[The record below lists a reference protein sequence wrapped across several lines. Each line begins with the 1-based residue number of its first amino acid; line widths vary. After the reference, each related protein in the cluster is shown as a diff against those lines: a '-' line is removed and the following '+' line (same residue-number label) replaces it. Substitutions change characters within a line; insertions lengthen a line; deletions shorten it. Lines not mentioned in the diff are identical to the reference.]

1 MRRVAVRPLGSKTL
15 ERYVELPADRDV
27 GGDGKVASLLLQI
40 LPVAFVITI
49 NPVPIIAALILSTTP
64 KPLTSGLAFIG
75 ALLGVMALFG
85 ALVLLVFGG
94 SLVTS
99 TGASSGVVRWAWLS
113 IGLAF
118 LAAFVIILVRR
129 PSRSDAREPR
139 WMHLIGRTGPAGAA
153 AVGVLLVNY
162 EMQSPAMVDILGADV
177 TRAQA
182 FAALSAFIALACA
195 LPVLIVVGALL
206 SRERVALSVDR
217 AKAWLARYN
226 RPVLL
231 VLFAAIG
238 AVYTT
243 KGVLALVH

>member
-1 MRRVAVRPLGSKTL
+1 
-15 ERYVELPADRDV
+15 
-27 GGDGKVASLLLQI
+27 VASLLLQV
-40 LPVAFVITI
+40 LPVAFIITI
-49 NPVPIIAALILSTTP
+49 NPVPIIASLVLSTTHE
-64 KPLTSGLAFIG
+64 PLASGLAYIG

-99 TGASSGVVRWAWLS
+99 TGASSAVVRWAWLS

-118 LAAFVIILVRR
+118 LVAFLVILVRR
-129 PSRSDAREPR
+129 PRRSDAREPR
-139 WMHLIGRTGPAGAA
+139 WMQLIGRTGPAGAA

-162 EMQSPAMVDILGADV
+162 EMQTPAMVDILGADV

-182 FAALSAFIALACA
+182 FVALSAFIAVACA
-195 LPVLIVVGALL
+195 VPVLIVAGALVA
-206 SRERVALSVDR
+206 RDRVAVSVDR
-217 AKAWLARYN
+217 AKAWLARYD

-231 VLFAAIG
+231 VLFAVIG

-243 KGVLALVH
+243 KGLLALIH